1 MADSTATSWNTGKR
15 TLSRTN
21 ISRQTLEDC
30 IRKGILPKPI
40 LRDSN
45 PDPASGSGA
54 KSGKRSWYFPE
65 GAVERI
71 EMIKRW
77 KDEGFSMEE
86 IAQKFKKDSPVV
98 EIFPE
103 RRAENGP
110 PPQPPQEDRPLP
122 AEKAHALTGGPLTL
136 TIDSIDAPAYLVNH
150 NFEIEWINAEAE
162 ELIFKRKVS
171 AISKIDSR
179 NIFKLFFSWEC
190 HQYLRNWDQLIG
202 FHMRFLKNDYP
213 KSHVASLYSGITESE
228 TGFLAQKYEEE
239 ETLPKQS
246 ICHAPLNFVIQ
257 DGTVVSYRVYTMVFR
272 EGLFFVYVPSDRI
285 GDDIMDLLSQR
296 KKIINELLAQRM
308 PSLVSLCVL
317 VADLQDSVKISAEL
331 LPEEYFELIN
341 QLWKTLGMSFEKHNG
356 IHGKHAGD
364 GMLYYFIQK
373 PGCNYI
379 QDAIDCALEIRDKM
393 IQFSSEWKIRKGWRN
408 DLYLNIGINEGQ
420 EFFGTIKSATN
431 IEFTALGDS
440 INYAGRLSDFAR
452 FGTIW
457 TTKNVVSKLD
467 PENLK
472 KIRFGVHRQEH
483 DRKVFI
489 QSSFSRLIDLLDEND
504 RDFAKFRDIATMPIT
519 EIFRA

>member
-1 MADSTATSWNTGKR
+1 MADSTATSWNPGKK
-15 TLSRTN
+15 TPSRTS
-21 ISRQTLEDC
+21 ISRQTLEEC
-30 IRKGILPKPI
+30 ISRGILPRPI
-40 LRDSN
+40 LRDSS
-45 PDPASGSGA
+45 PDDVSGTQ
-54 KSGKRSWYFPE
+54 SGKKSWYFPE

-71 EMIKRW
+71 DMIKRW
-77 KDEGFSMEE
+77 RDEGFSMEE
-86 IAQKFKKDSPVV
+86 IAQKFKTDSPVV

-103 RRAENGP
+103 RRSETP
-110 PPQPPQEDRPLP
+110 PPPETKAEP
-122 AEKAHALTGGPLTL
+122 ASEAEVSTGIGSSSLTL

-150 NFEIEWINAEAE
+150 NFEIEWINPEAE
-162 ELIFKRKVS
+162 ELIFKRKIS
-171 AISKIDSR
+171 AINKIDSR

-190 HQYLRNWDQLIG
+190 HQYLRNWEELIG
-202 FHMRFLKNDYP
+202 FHMRFLKADYP
-213 KSHVASLYSGITESE
+213 KPHVHSLYSGITESE
-228 TGFLAQKYEEE
+228 IGFLAQKYDEE
-239 ETLPKQS
+239 ETLPRQS
-246 ICHAPLNFVIQ
+246 ICNAPLNFVIQ

-272 EGLFFVYVPSDRI
+272 EGLFFVYLPSDRI

-379 QDAIDCALEIRDKM
+379 QDAIDCALEIREKM

-408 DLYLNIGINEGQ
+408 DLYLNIGLNEGQ
-420 EFFGTIKSATN
+420 EFFGTIRSATN

-457 TTKNVVSKLD
+457 TTKNVISKLE
-467 PENLK
+467 PESLK

-489 QSSFSRLIDLLDEND
+489 QSSFSRLIDLLDKND
-504 RDFAKFRDIATMPIT
+504 QEFAKFRDIATMPIT